1 MVQVNEELEEEEFI
15 EVELGVGIDLVN
27 IQLLGGVVD
36 KKGVVIENIMVKE
49 RGVVEE
55 KIKID

>member
-1 MVQVNEELEEEEFI
+1 MVWVNEELEEEEFI

-27 IQLLGGVVD
+27 IQLFGGVVD
-36 KKGVVIENIMVKE
+36 KKDVVIENIMVKE

>member
-36 KKGVVIENIMVKE
+36 KKGVVIEYIMVKE